1 MKIDKRSKNSAYIN
15 LDNGLVVYL
24 DTSTGE
30 NIINICQGE
39 VGEDPKCELELINGC
54 IQQNSF
60 MSDVNIFSRERN
72 AQQWMLSEMKKK
84 KGRK

>member
-30 NIINICQGE
+30 NVINICQGE
-39 VGEDPKCELELINGC
+39 VGEYPNSEVELINGC

-60 MSDVNIFSRERN
+60 MSDVNIFSRERK